1 MKILTVKDL
10 KKILEKMDDDRC
22 IFVNLNKFECEEC
35 GHEYYGRV
43 KVKDIDTSLPQAL
56 ILEVSKSRFNDYINQ
71 EEEN

>member
-22 IFVNLNKFECEEC
+22 IFVNLNKFICEEC
-35 GHEYYGRV
+35 GNEYYGRV

-56 ILEVSKSRFNDYINQ
+56 IFEVSKSRFNDYINQ